1 MWTGLPWAKVMTL
14 VTLIVQSNLFQKH
27 NLTPH
32 KLVIIRSMSTDIQSS
47 ADPLLSYAGTTQATV
62 TR

>member
-1 MWTGLPWAKVMTL
+1 MCTGLPWAKVVPL

-32 KLVIIRSMSTDIQSS
+32 KIVTIRSMSMDIQSS

>member
-1 MWTGLPWAKVMTL
+1 MWTGLPWAKVMPL

-27 NLTPH
+27 HLTPH
-32 KLVIIRSMSTDIQSS
+32 KLVTIRSMSTDMQSS

-62 TR
+62 TL